1 MICKVHDCYL
11 CAVRKK
17 QKIRILE
24 QVKVEDYAAEGK
36 SIARVDGK
44 VIFIEGAVP
53 GDVVN
58 IQLGK
63 SKKDWAEGKAVHF
76 HEYSADRT
84 QPFCDHFGLCGGCKW
99 QMLPYEK
106 QLEYKQREVEQNLKR
121 IGRIELPEL
130 LPIVGAKQTKY
141 YRNKLEYTF
150 SNKRY
155 LTREELLKRDE
166 VRLKAQE
173 ANEGA
178 DENATQ
184 APEPPD
190 VALGFHVPRIFDK
203 VIDIETCYLQQEP
216 NNAIRN
222 FVREFAKRY
231 GFSFYDIRAHEG
243 WLRTMI
249 FRMTTTGEVMVNI
262 TFGHDDI
269 ENRELLFNAML
280 SEFPEI
286 TTLLYTINPK
296 WNDSIYDL
304 QPQTYFGS
312 GYVNEKL
319 EEFVFKIGPKS
330 FFQTNTKQGE
340 ELYRITREFAKLT
353 GNETLYDL
361 YCGTGSIGIFC
372 SKGAKKI
379 IGVEAVAEAIE
390 DAKLNAQTNGLSNT
404 SFYAGDVID
413 ICNDEF
419 FAAHGRP
426 DVIITDP
433 PRVGM
438 HEKLVRKLLEIE
450 APRIVYVSCNPA
462 TQARDLQLLNEKYV
476 VEQLQPVDMFP
487 HTHHIE
493 NVAALVLRQS

>member
-1 MICKVHDCYL
+1 MVECYL

-63 SKKDWAEGKAVHF
+63 SKKDWAEGKAVYF
-76 HEYSADRT
+76 HAYSPERVT
-84 QPFCDHFGLCGGCKW
+84 PFCEHFGLCGGCKW

-121 IGRIELPEL
+121 IGRIDLPEL

-155 LTREELLKRDE
+155 LTKEELLQRDE
-166 VRLKAQE
+166 QRKKQE
-173 ANEGA
+173 EQNALQPSEASSSPFGGGWEG
-178 DENATQ
+178 
-184 APEPPD
+184 
-190 VALGFHVPRIFDK
+190 ALGFHVPKIFDK
-203 VIDIETCYLQQEP
+203 VIDINTCYLQQEP

-222 FVREFAKRY
+222 FVREFARKN
-231 GFSFYDIRAHEG
+231 GFSFYDIKAHEG

-249 FRMTTTGEVMVNI
+249 FRMTSTGEVMVNI
-262 TFGHDDI
+262 TFGYDDVP
-269 ENRELLFNAML
+269 NRELLYNAL
-280 SEFPEI
+280 LAEFPEI

-304 QPQTYFGS
+304 QPETYFGS
-312 GYVNEKL
+312 GYVTEKL
-319 EEFVFKIGPKS
+319 EDFVFKIGPKS

-340 ELYRITREFAKLT
+340 ELYKATRDFAKLT

-372 SKGAKKI
+372 SKGAKQI

-390 DAKLNAQTNGLSNT
+390 DAKVNAAMNGLTNT

-433 PRVGM
+433 PRAGM
-438 HEKLVRKLLEIE
+438 HEKLVKKLLEIE

-493 NVAALVLRQS
+493 NVAALVLRK

>member
-1 MICKVHDCYL
+1 VVDCYL

-44 VIFIEGAVP
+44 VVFIEGAVP

-58 IQLGK
+58 VQLGK

-76 HEYSADRT
+76 HEYSPERT
-84 QPFCDHFGLCGGCKW
+84 TPFCEHFGLCGGCKW

-106 QLEYKQREVEQNLKR
+106 QLDYKQREVEQNLKR

-166 VRLKAQE
+166 VRAKEAQT
-173 ANEGA
+173 
-178 DENATQ
+178 NASAEETEP
-184 APEPPD
+184 APPPAD
-190 VALGFHVPRIFDK
+190 VALGFHVPKVFDK
-203 VIDIETCYLQQEP
+203 VIDIHTCYLQQEP

-222 FVREFAKRY
+222 FVREFAKKH
-231 GFSFYDIRAHEG
+231 GFSFYDIKAHEG

-262 TFGHDDI
+262 TFGYDDVP
-269 ENRELLFNAML
+269 NRELLFNAML
-280 SEFPEI
+280 AEFPEI

-304 QPQTYFGS
+304 QPETFFGS
-312 GYVNEKL
+312 GHVNEKL
-319 EEFVFKIGPKS
+319 EDFVFKIGPKS

-340 ELYRITREFAKLT
+340 ELYKVTREFAKLT

-438 HEKLVRKLLEIE
+438 HEKLVKKLLEIE

-493 NVAALVLRQS
+493 NVAALVLRK